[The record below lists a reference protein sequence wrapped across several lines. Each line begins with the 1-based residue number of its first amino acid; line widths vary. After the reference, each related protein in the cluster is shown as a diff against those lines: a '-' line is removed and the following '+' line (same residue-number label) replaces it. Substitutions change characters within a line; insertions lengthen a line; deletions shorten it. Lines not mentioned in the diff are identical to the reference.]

1 MEDNKNGCCGSE
13 KIQIQVE
20 PSGKGVKIE
29 VTPKSSCQLSQQALM
44 RRKVKLNQIAVVA
57 KHQSII

>member
-29 VTPKSSCQLSQQALM
+29 VTPKSSCSTESTGSDE
-44 RRKVKLNQIAVVA
+44 KKSET
-57 KHQSII
+57 KSDCGCC